1 VKVKSQK
8 RFKVAIFNQNNKR
21 MKAMKSQ
28 LKKLSLKVKK
38 QKSLKR
44 TATNLKKLNKT
55 KIRKLSQHKKM
66 KDKMIQLISL

>member
-1 VKVKSQK
+1 MKVKSQK
-8 RFKVAIFNQNNKR
+8 RFNVAIFNQNNKR
-21 MKAMKSQ
+21 VKAMKSQ

-38 QKSLKR
+38 HKSLKR

-55 KIRKLSQHKKM
+55 KIRKLSLYKKM